1 MENYDSRMDTIE
13 HINTVRRFMANVQ
26 DNIVHRMIRHDHSK
40 LCSPEKEIFD
50 EFTPKLKNSTYGSEE
65 YKKFLEQMK
74 IGIDHH
80 YKMNSHHPEH
90 FDIWDCPICKSRFTA
105 EEAPEAKVY
114 DSHPRFCPKCCPQ
127 GSLFEATLEQR
138 GILGMS
144 LLDVLE
150 MLIDWKA
157 ATLRHADGDIIK
169 SIELNQRRFGYS
181 DDLKSILLNTIKELK
196 LN

>member
-1 MENYDSRMDTIE
+1 MEYDSRMDTIE

-50 EFTPKLKNSTYGSEE
+50 EFTPKLKTSTYGSEE
-65 YKKFLEQMK
+65 YKSFLASMK
-74 IGIDHH
+74 VGLDNH

-90 FDIWDCPICKSRFTA
+90 YENGVKD
-105 EEAPEAKVY
+105 
-114 DSHPRFCPKCCPQ
+114 
-127 GSLFEATLEQR
+127 
-138 GILGMS
+138 MS

-157 ATLRHADGDIIK
+157 ATLRHADGDILK
-169 SIELNQRRFGYS
+169 SIELNQKRFGYS
-181 DDLKSILLNTIKELK
+181 DELKNILLNTVKELGLTPTTK
-196 LN
+196 KGE